1 VEEYGHALEILAV
14 LANCPLQVSDLF
26 EVVFWIYGEEIDLCS
41 DASYRLVVSEPV
53 LFVVNY
59 PCPYHFEKSQFEVAS
74 VDEMIWVY
82 TIHHPLILS
91 LHPLL

>member
-1 VEEYGHALEILAV
+1 MRIGKVIGTVTLSRSHPSLA
-14 LANCPLQVSDLF
+14 
-26 EVVFWIYGEEIDLCS
+26 G
-41 DASYRLVVSEPV
+41 ASYRLVVSEPV